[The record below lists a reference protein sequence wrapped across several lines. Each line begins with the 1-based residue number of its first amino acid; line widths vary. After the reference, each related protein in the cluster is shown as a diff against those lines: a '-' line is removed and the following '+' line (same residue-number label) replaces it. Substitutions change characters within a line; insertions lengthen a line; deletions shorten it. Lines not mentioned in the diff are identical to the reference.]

1 MSGLVSQELID
12 NLVRIGMLKNRY
24 PFRERSMFN
33 ELGLYVQ
40 MKSWKGMTSLKA
52 GGKFI
57 SRINLYQPRCGEGW
71 EVKKYKPGEWQGLVK
86 STLELAKWLHKWEG
100 MWDAPL
106 GGSIAKLDFREAV
119 EGFKK
124 TGVLKL
130 SSTADIEYRKASVDS
145 TRGYKTSLRM
155 ITEKMQLLIDLVRS
169 NDILAFSGLDVG
181 SADITRECD
190 ALEECIRKAERV
202 QAPNTWGYKMRLF
215 WQCYESV
222 SRMGGWREIATG

>member
-1 MSGLVSQELID
+1 M
-12 NLVRIGMLKNRY
+12 
-24 PFRERSMFN
+24 
-33 ELGLYVQ
+33 
-40 MKSWKGMTSLKA
+40 
-52 GGKFI
+52 
-57 SRINLYQPRCGEGW
+57 
-71 EVKKYKPGEWQGLVK
+71 VK
-86 STLELAKWLHKWEG
+86 STLELAKWLPNG
-100 MWDAPL
+100 SMWDAPL

-155 ITEKMQLLIDLVRS
+155 ITEKMQLLIGLVRS

-202 QAPNTWGYKMRLF
+202 QAPEHLTKCHLF
-215 WQCYESV
+215 WQCSSARYQEWV
-222 SRMGGWREIATG
+222 VGTARLLTG